1 MRIAFA
7 HQRLVPLLVGL
18 GLGLLGSAAPASA
31 AERPATAGKAVSA
44 AAIVARADQIR
55 FPRQGFQVDV
65 RITSTSPGYSP
76 QERDYQILSKGNDR
90 TLVMTTAPAIDRG
103 QILLMRGHDLW
114 VFMPHVSQPIR
125 LPLSQRLT
133 GQVANGD
140 LARANF
146 TGDYAPKLLRT
157 QTIDGRSYYV
167 LELTATRPS
176 VTYHRVLYW
185 VDKDNYRPYK
195 AEFYTLSGRKL
206 KICRYEA
213 YHPMAGDIR
222 PTKLVMQDALRRGQQ
237 SVLVY
242 SQMQLRNLPDKY
254 FDKDYLKKL

>member
-1 MRIAFA
+1 MPMIFLR
-7 HQRLVPLLVGL
+7 QPLAAVVAAIVLLWLCSTGL
-18 GLGLLGSAAPASA
+18 TGAAQLSS
-31 AERPATAGKAVSA
+31 TAGRSVSA
-44 AAIVARADQIR
+44 AQIVARADRIR
-55 FPRQGFQVDV
+55 FPQRGFQVNV
-65 RITSTSPGYSP
+65 RIISTSPGYAP

-146 TGDYAPKLLRT
+146 TGDYTPKLVRT
-157 QTIDGRSYYV
+157 QVIDGQPYYV
-167 LELTATRPS
+167 LELTAVRPS
-176 VTYHRVLYW
+176 VTYHRVMYW
-185 VDKDNYRPYK
+185 VNKDNYRPYK

-206 KICRYEA
+206 KICHYED
-213 YHPMAGDIR
+213 YRPMAGAVR
-222 PTKLVMQDALRRGQQ
+222 PTK
-237 SVLVY
+237 
-242 SQMQLRNLPDKY
+242 
-254 FDKDYLKKL
+254 